1 MAEQASK
8 TLSGAFIVG
17 GVALFVAGLVLFG
30 SGRFF
35 QKSDRYVLFFEDS
48 LKGLDE
54 GAPVMF
60 QGVKIGS
67 VTDTQVEI
75 DRATLDIRTPVHIEI
90 ERQRLTDVTPPDT
103 QHPPASQ
110 AEMVSHLINR
120 GLRAQLQMQSLVTGK
135 LFVALDFFP
144 DKPVRLVGHTGDM
157 PELPTVRTGLSE
169 ATDILYQLVTRLEK
183 LPLEK
188 LLASMQQTF
197 HATNELLN
205 SSDAKESFRNL
216 NATLN
221 STRKLA
227 DTLDRQLPP
236 MSDDFRQTL
245 RRLDTTLATLEGMMA
260 EGTPPRDELLRALKD
275 LSAAARSFN
284 SLADYLQRHPE
295 SLLRGKP
302 EQEDR

>member
-1 MAEQASK
+1 MAEQANK
-8 TLSGAFIVG
+8 TLIGAFILG

-75 DRATLDIRTPVHIEI
+75 DRASLDIRTPVHIEI
-90 ERQRLTDVTPPDT
+90 DHQRLTDVTPTDI
-103 QHPPASQ
+103 QHPTPTQ
-110 AEMVSHLINR
+110 AEMIKHLIGR

-144 DKPVRLVGHTGDM
+144 DKPLRLVGRTGYL

-169 ATDILYQLVTRLEK
+169 ATDILHQLVTRLEK

-197 HATNELLN
+197 HATSELLN
-205 SSDAKESFRNL
+205 SNDAKESFRNL

-221 STRKLA
+221 STKKLV
-227 DTLDRQLPP
+227 DTLDRQLPA
-236 MSDDFRQTL
+236 MSDDFRQAL
-245 RRLDTTLATLEGMMA
+245 RRLDTTLAALEGVMA
-260 EGTPPRDELLRALKD
+260 EGAPPRDELLRALRD

-302 EQEDR
+302 KQEDP